1 MKPTSLLCATTLAGV
16 LLALAGCAGPA
27 VRPAA
32 APQPAKQAETPPA
45 PEPARP
51 TPPAQTLTQELLYE
65 TLLAEIALQRGE
77 AALATRAYLDLLE
90 RTQDYRVAERAT
102 QVALQSRLPAEALA
116 AAQRWLALE
125 PDSIAARQTVAAILV
140 TQGRLAE
147 ARVHLTRLLA
157 AEGVHLGQGFMHL
170 NNLLARHG
178 NKEEV
183 LALVEELAQPYP
195 QVPEAHFA
203 VARAAFAAG
212 KGERA
217 LAALDAALRLR
228 PDWEGAAQFKAQLL
242 EARSADEA
250 AAFFRDYL
258 ARQPKAREM
267 RLAYAR
273 FLVRQK
279 QYGLARA
286 EFQKLVQD
294 FPGNAEVPF
303 AVGLLSL
310 QMGELKV
317 AEQYLKDALAAGF
330 RDEDTV
336 RYYLGQIAEEDKR
349 FEEARQWY
357 LQVGGEQA
365 FNARLR
371 HAVVLAK
378 EGRID
383 EARAQLARLTPE
395 NNQQRVQIWQ
405 TEAQILRDAR
415 RYREAFDVLTR
426 ALEKLPN
433 HPDLLYD
440 QAMAAEKNRP
450 PRRAGS
456 KPAQT
461 HPDQTRSCPCLQ
473 RPGLYLCR
481 SGHPP
486 ARSAQA
492 SGTGPGAGTGRPI
505 HPRQHGLAPLP
516 PAGVRQGHRLP
527 AAGAD
532 PAGGCGNRRPSG
544 GGALGKWQ
552 TGGGGTGL
560 GGSRPHQPRQRN
572 PHRNDAPA
580 KRGTLRREPNPP
592 GPALSPRFAGRLR
605 GDAPRSPSVGRRW
618 GKLSTSWGG

>member
-1 MKPTSLLCATTLAGV
+1 LQNSVGGGRSKGSHPPRKTEASVSMKPTSLLCATTLAGV

-440 QAMAAEKNRP
+440 QAMAAEKIDRLDVLEASLRKLIQIKPDHAHAYNALGYTFADRGIRLP
-450 PRRAGS
+450 EARKLLEQALALAPEDPFILDSMGWLHYRLREYDKAIDYLRRA
-456 KPAQT
+456 
-461 HPDQTRSCPCLQ
+461 L
-473 RPGLYLCR
+473 
-481 SGHPP
+481 
-486 ARSAQA
+486 
-492 SGTGPGAGTGRPI
+492 
-505 HPRQHGLAPLP
+505 
-516 PAGVRQGHRLP
+516 
-527 AAGAD
+527 
-532 PAGGCGNRRPSG
+532 
-544 GGALGKWQ
+544 
-552 TGGGGTGL
+552 
-560 GGSRPHQPRQRN
+560 
-572 PHRNDAPA
+572 
-580 KRGTLRREPNPP
+580 TLR
-592 GPALSPRFAGRLR
+592 A
-605 GDAPRSPSVGRRW
+605 DAEIAAHLGEVLWVSGRREEAERVW
-618 GKLSTSWGG
+618 AEAVRTSPANETLTETMRRLKGAP

>member
-1 MKPTSLLCATTLAGV
+1 MQNSVGGGRSKGSHPPRKTEASVSMKPTSLLCATTLAGV

-405 TEAQILRDAR
+405 TEAQMLRDAR

-440 QAMAAEKNRP
+440 QAMAAEKIDRLDVLEASLRKLIQIKPDHAHAYNALGYTFADRGIRLP
-450 PRRAGS
+450 EARKLLEQALALAPEDPFILDSMGWLHYRLREYDKAIDYLRRA
-456 KPAQT
+456 
-461 HPDQTRSCPCLQ
+461 L
-473 RPGLYLCR
+473 
-481 SGHPP
+481 
-486 ARSAQA
+486 
-492 SGTGPGAGTGRPI
+492 
-505 HPRQHGLAPLP
+505 
-516 PAGVRQGHRLP
+516 
-527 AAGAD
+527 
-532 PAGGCGNRRPSG
+532 
-544 GGALGKWQ
+544 
-552 TGGGGTGL
+552 
-560 GGSRPHQPRQRN
+560 
-572 PHRNDAPA
+572 
-580 KRGTLRREPNPP
+580 TLR
-592 GPALSPRFAGRLR
+592 A
-605 GDAPRSPSVGRRW
+605 DAEIAAHLGEVLWVSGRREEAERVW
-618 GKLSTSWGG
+618 AEAVRTSPANETLTETMRRLKGAP

>member
-1 MKPTSLLCATTLAGV
+1 MQNSVGGGRSKGSHPPRKTEASVSMKPTSLLCATTLAGV

-440 QAMAAEKNRP
+440 QAMAAEKIDRLDVLEASLRKLIQIKPDHAHAYNALGYTFADRGIRLP
-450 PRRAGS
+450 EARKLLEQALALAPEDPFILDSMGWLHYRLREYDKAIDYLRRA
-456 KPAQT
+456 
-461 HPDQTRSCPCLQ
+461 L
-473 RPGLYLCR
+473 
-481 SGHPP
+481 
-486 ARSAQA
+486 
-492 SGTGPGAGTGRPI
+492 
-505 HPRQHGLAPLP
+505 
-516 PAGVRQGHRLP
+516 
-527 AAGAD
+527 
-532 PAGGCGNRRPSG
+532 
-544 GGALGKWQ
+544 
-552 TGGGGTGL
+552 
-560 GGSRPHQPRQRN
+560 
-572 PHRNDAPA
+572 
-580 KRGTLRREPNPP
+580 TLR
-592 GPALSPRFAGRLR
+592 A
-605 GDAPRSPSVGRRW
+605 DADIAAHLGEVLWVSGRREEAERVW
-618 GKLSTSWGG
+618 AEAVRTSPANETLTETMRRLKGAP

>member
-405 TEAQILRDAR
+405 TEAQMLRDAR

-440 QAMAAEKNRP
+440 QAMAAEKIDRLDVLEASLRKLIQIKPDHAHAYNALGYTFADRGIRLP
-450 PRRAGS
+450 EARKLLEQALALAPEDPFILDSMGWLHYRLREYDKAIDYLRRA
-456 KPAQT
+456 
-461 HPDQTRSCPCLQ
+461 L
-473 RPGLYLCR
+473 
-481 SGHPP
+481 
-486 ARSAQA
+486 
-492 SGTGPGAGTGRPI
+492 
-505 HPRQHGLAPLP
+505 
-516 PAGVRQGHRLP
+516 
-527 AAGAD
+527 
-532 PAGGCGNRRPSG
+532 
-544 GGALGKWQ
+544 
-552 TGGGGTGL
+552 
-560 GGSRPHQPRQRN
+560 
-572 PHRNDAPA
+572 
-580 KRGTLRREPNPP
+580 TLR
-592 GPALSPRFAGRLR
+592 A
-605 GDAPRSPSVGRRW
+605 DAEIAAHLGEVLWVSGRREEAERVW
-618 GKLSTSWGG
+618 AEAVRTSPANETLTETMRRLKGAP

>member
-1 MKPTSLLCATTLAGV
+1 LQNSVGGGRSKGSHPPRKTEASVSMKPTSLLCATTLAGV

-157 AEGVHLGQGFMHL
+157 AEGVHLAQGFMHL

-349 FEEARQWY
+349 YEEARQWY

-440 QAMAAEKNRP
+440 QAMAAEKIDRLDVLEASL
-450 PRRAGS
+450 RKLIQI
-456 KPAQT
+456 KPDHAHAYNALGYT
-461 HPDQTRSCPCLQ
+461 FADRGIRLPE
-473 RPGLYLCR
+473 
-481 SGHPP
+481 
-486 ARSAQA
+486 ARKLLEQA
-492 SGTGPGAGTGRPI
+492 L
-505 HPRQHGLAPLP
+505 GLAPEDPFILDSM
-516 PAGVRQGHRLP
+516 GWLHYRLREYDK
-527 AAGAD
+527 AID
-532 PAGGCGNRRPSG
+532 YLRR
-544 GGALGKWQ
+544 AL
-552 TGGGGTGL
+552 
-560 GGSRPHQPRQRN
+560 
-572 PHRNDAPA
+572 
-580 KRGTLRREPNPP
+580 TLR
-592 GPALSPRFAGRLR
+592 A
-605 GDAPRSPSVGRRW
+605 DAEIAAHLGEVLWVSGRREEAERVW
-618 GKLSTSWGG
+618 AEAVRTSPANETLTETMRRLKGAP

>member
-383 EARAQLARLTPE
+383 EARAHLARLTPE

-440 QAMAAEKNRP
+440 QAMAAEKIDRLDVLEASLRKLIQIKPDHAHAYNALGYTFADRGIRLP
-450 PRRAGS
+450 EARKLLEQALALAPEDPFILDSMGWLHYRLREYDKAIDYLRRA
-456 KPAQT
+456 
-461 HPDQTRSCPCLQ
+461 L
-473 RPGLYLCR
+473 
-481 SGHPP
+481 
-486 ARSAQA
+486 
-492 SGTGPGAGTGRPI
+492 
-505 HPRQHGLAPLP
+505 
-516 PAGVRQGHRLP
+516 
-527 AAGAD
+527 
-532 PAGGCGNRRPSG
+532 
-544 GGALGKWQ
+544 
-552 TGGGGTGL
+552 
-560 GGSRPHQPRQRN
+560 
-572 PHRNDAPA
+572 
-580 KRGTLRREPNPP
+580 TLR
-592 GPALSPRFAGRLR
+592 A
-605 GDAPRSPSVGRRW
+605 DAEIAAHLGEVLWVSGRREEAERVW
-618 GKLSTSWGG
+618 AEAVRTSPANETLTETMRRLKGAS

>member
-1 MKPTSLLCATTLAGV
+1 LQNSVGGGRSKGSHPPRKTEASVSMKPTSLLCATTLAGV
-16 LLALAGCAGPA
+16 LFALAGCAGPA

-440 QAMAAEKNRP
+440 QAMAAEKIDRLDVLEASLRKLIQIKPDHAHAYNALGYTFADRGIRLP
-450 PRRAGS
+450 EARKLLEQALALAPEDPFILDSMGWLHYRLREYDKAIDYLRRA
-456 KPAQT
+456 
-461 HPDQTRSCPCLQ
+461 L
-473 RPGLYLCR
+473 
-481 SGHPP
+481 
-486 ARSAQA
+486 
-492 SGTGPGAGTGRPI
+492 
-505 HPRQHGLAPLP
+505 
-516 PAGVRQGHRLP
+516 
-527 AAGAD
+527 
-532 PAGGCGNRRPSG
+532 
-544 GGALGKWQ
+544 
-552 TGGGGTGL
+552 
-560 GGSRPHQPRQRN
+560 
-572 PHRNDAPA
+572 
-580 KRGTLRREPNPP
+580 TLR
-592 GPALSPRFAGRLR
+592 A
-605 GDAPRSPSVGRRW
+605 DAEIAAHLGEVLWVSGRREEAERVW
-618 GKLSTSWGG
+618 AEAVRTSPANETLTETMRRLKGAP